1 MKMAYRI
8 QEQININDSRY
19 FKIQKKRFGFFWAD
33 YDDTD
38 FGYLSDAIKQTEIYR
53 RRDERRKNPKIVY
66 EIS

>member
-1 MKMAYRI
+1 MSYRI
-8 QEQININDSRY
+8 QEHININDSRY
-19 FKIQKKRFGFFWAD
+19 FKIQKKHFGFWWVD

-38 FGYLSDAIKQTEIYR
+38 FGYLSDAITQTEIHK